1 MGEGQF
7 LAIARL
13 RQKQVI
19 SENGAKKFDELTP
32 LPTNPKS
39 EIEAAANAART
50 YAASL
55 VANDGNKDRDKLVEE
70 LAELKDHKELPNLI
84 LIAESEIARL
94 IVAERLDK
102 CLAETSTTAITKL
115 GNTIAD
121 DLITPLMKDRFK
133 QEIGA
138 LAGNRV
144 RVEIARSGG
153 KFGSPQYEV
162 RLYANPKAKVHDV
175 LSEGEQ
181 TCVALAA
188 YLTEL
193 ANASHNS
200 ALVFDD
206 PVTSL
211 DHLWRHKVAKRLVK
225 EADIRQI
232 IVFTHDL
239 IFVND
244 LHQMAKDNSIP
255 IGLSHLSRGE
265 QVVGIVNE
273 DLPWRASGVRDR
285 IDKLEKQAREAEKLY
300 EARADENYRSEAHRV
315 YDRLRAAWER
325 ALEEIVFAGVILR
338 HRDYINTKGLG
349 RVTALEQSDVA
360 TFTAGFKRCSDYVD
374 AHDASRGR
382 DSDPPDPQELMQ
394 DIQNLKIWSTD
405 LRSRMNAAQD

>member
-1 MGEGQF
+1 MDEV
-7 LAIARL
+7 ARL
-13 RQKQVI
+13 
-19 SENGAKKFDELTP
+19 DEC
-32 LPTNPKS
+32 
-39 EIEAAANAART
+39 
-50 YAASL
+50 
-55 VANDGNKDRDKLVEE
+55 
-70 LAELKDHKELPNLI
+70 
-84 LIAESEIARL
+84 IAETA
-94 IVAERLDK
+94 
-102 CLAETSTTAITKL
+102 TTAITKL

-121 DLITPLMKDRFK
+121 DLITPLMRDRFR

-144 RVEIARSGG
+144 RVEIVRSGG

-193 ANASHNS
+193 ANASHAS

-211 DHLWRHKVAKRLVK
+211 DHRWRNKVAKRLVQ
-225 EADIRQI
+225 EAGVRQI

-244 LHQMAKDNSIP
+244 LHQMAIDQTIP
-255 IGLSHLSRGE
+255 IRLSHLSRGE
-265 QVVGIVNE
+265 QGVGIVND

-285 IDKLEKQAREAEKLY
+285 IDKLEKEARKAKTLY
-300 EARADENYRSEAHRV
+300 EADNDEDYRLAAHRI

-325 ALEEIVFAGVILR
+325 ALEDIVFAGVILR
-338 HRDYINTKGLG
+338 HRDYINTKGLN
-349 RVTALEQSDVA
+349 RVTALDGDDVTA
-360 TFTAGFKRCSDYVD
+360 FNAGFKKCCDYVE

-382 DSDPPDPQELMQ
+382 DSDPPDPTDLME
-394 DIQNLKIWSTD
+394 DIQSLNEWSTE
-405 LRSRMNAAQD
+405 LRAKMNAVSP